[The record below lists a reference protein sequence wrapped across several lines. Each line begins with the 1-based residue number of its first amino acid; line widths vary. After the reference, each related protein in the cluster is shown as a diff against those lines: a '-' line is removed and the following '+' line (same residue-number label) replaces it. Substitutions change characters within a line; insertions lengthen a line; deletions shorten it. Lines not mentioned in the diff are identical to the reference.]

1 MDLGCPPPRGVV
13 FGPLLGCV
21 IRVGLGGAV
30 TEVVSF
36 FLVTL
41 LSFGSFALVAE
52 RSSLA
57 TCLAAAMPK
66 FFEPDPCR
74 AVAKVKS
81 EMQGRGE
88 VFFGGTWV
96 GENLP
101 DASVALIV
109 VRVEVF

>member
-1 MDLGCPPPRGVV
+1 MSSPAGEVV
-13 FGPLLGCV
+13 LGPLPGCV
-21 IRVGLGGAV
+21 IKVGLGGAV
-30 TEVVSF
+30 AEVVSF

-57 TCLAAAMPK
+57 TCLAAAVPK
-66 FFEPDPCR
+66 FFEPDPCPTITE
-74 AVAKVKS
+74 VKY

-101 DASVALIV
+101 DASVALV
-109 VRVEVF
+109 VVCVEVF